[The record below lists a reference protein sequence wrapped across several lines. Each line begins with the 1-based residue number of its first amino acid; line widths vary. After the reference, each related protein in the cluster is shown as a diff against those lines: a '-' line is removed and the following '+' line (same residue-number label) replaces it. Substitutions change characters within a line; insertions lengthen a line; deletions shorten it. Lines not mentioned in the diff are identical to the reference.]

1 MSHHNG
7 TKVWKCNYNIHDVV
21 AGKNVLD
28 ELLQQLRHRQWP
40 DSDVFGIHLATEEA
54 LVNAIKHGNRMD
66 KGKFVDISIV
76 LSAKRVW
83 IEITDQ
89 GSGFDPRAV
98 PDCTA
103 PENLEIPS
111 GRGLRLMRHFM
122 SKIEHNDQGNRVT
135 MAKERTEGSAPA

>member
-7 TKVWKCNYNIHDVV
+7 TKVWKCNYNIRDVV

-28 ELLQQLRHRQWP
+28 ELLRQLRHRQWP

-76 LSAKRVW
+76 LSAKRIW

-122 SKIEHNDQGNRVT
+122 SKIEHSDQGNRAT
-135 MAKERTEGSAPA
+135 MAKKRTEGSAPA